1 MIIDVLTLFPEMFD
15 GVLKSSIL
23 KRILEKEILEIRI
36 HDFREFSK
44 NKHKKVDDTVY
55 GGGAGMLIAVQP
67 VVDCLKSIDNYK
79 TAHKIITS
87 PAGNIYNQEKAIE
100 YANTKHLI
108 IICGHYEGIDDR
120 VLNYVDEEVSIGEY
134 VLTGGEIAALAI
146 IDSVARLLPGAIN
159 DLSIVE
165 ESYNDGLLEYPQ
177 FTKPAIYDGFSV
189 PEVLIS
195 GNHKKI
201 EEYRRYS
208 AIKKTYLRKPE
219 LLKVANL
226 SKEDKK
232 ILDLIIKEEKNHN
245 D

>member
-165 ESYNDGLLEYPQ
+165 ESYSDGLLEYPQ